1 MSLTW
6 AKAMGRGRKIAL
18 MESAHADVLVG
29 RTLDRRY
36 HVRSSIAHGGMATV
50 YLATDTRLDR
60 EVALKVMHADLARD
74 DDFVGRF
81 IGEAKSVAK
90 LSHPNIVNVY
100 DQGADGQYLY
110 LAMEYVPGRTLR
122 ALMRERGWLPWQE
135 AMAVIDPV
143 LAGLAAAHQAG
154 LVHRDVKPENVL
166 ITADGRVKVVDF
178 GLARASA
185 AVGNTRAGMIIGSV
199 AYISPEQVTGAPSDA
214 RSDVYAAGIVLFEML
229 TGRQPFTGDTPLTV
243 AYAHVNSDVPSVSS
257 LVGGIPQDVDQLVR
271 AATSRDPQLR
281 PTDAGVFL
289 RVTRALRGM
298 PEPAESVSGAWAVPA
313 ATIPGSAASPYGGA
327 NPRAGG
333 QDPAS
338 DPDVLAQAGAGGR
351 SHTMVVGPGYPG
363 YGEATEGH
371 AGGEGSGRRG
381 SAFSALLRGG
391 GDAGAHAA
399 GAYDHGA
406 AEREPFLQ
414 RWLFSSRFVYVLV
427 GALLLVALAGGGW
440 YLTSGRYASVPAVA
454 KLTATDA
461 TRTLHQAGFQVQ
473 TGPPVINDDVPK
485 GEVISTSPSGR
496 ALPGA
501 TIVLTVSQGPRMI
514 TVPQIPPGAHVAQAQ
529 ELLRK
534 AGLTVAAATKPVG
547 VASNPQIG
555 AVAGTTPA
563 AGTSVPENQPV
574 SVNVVAGLALPNLV
588 GQNIGTIQGWA
599 GQNNISIQP
608 TQVDSS
614 QPQGTI
620 TAQSPAPN
628 TPVQPG
634 QTVNVSV
641 SNGPPMVP
649 IPDVTGQ
656 SCQDAQ
662 QTLQQNGFQVQVD
675 QGVFGH
681 KVQDMSPQGQAPS
694 GSTITLEC
702 GRGHF

>member
-1 MSLTW
+1 
-6 AKAMGRGRKIAL
+6 

-36 HVRSSIAHGGMATV
+36 HVRSRIAHGGMATV

-74 DDFVGRF
+74 GDFVGRF
-81 IGEAKSVAK
+81 IGEAKSVAR

-122 ALMRERGWLPWQE
+122 ALMRERGWLPWPE
-135 AMAVIDPV
+135 ALAVIDPV
-143 LAGLAAAHQAG
+143 LAGLGAAHQAG

-243 AYAHVNSDVPSVSS
+243 AYTHVTSDVPPVSS
-257 LVGGIPQDVDQLVR
+257 LVGGIPQGVDQLVR
-271 AATSRDPQLR
+271 AATSRDPQQR

-298 PEPAESVSGAWAVPA
+298 PEPAESVTGAWALPA
-313 ATIPGSAASPYGGA
+313 ATAPGSAAASPRTVA
-327 NPRAGG
+327 
-333 QDPAS
+333 QDLAS
-338 DPDVLAQAGAGGR
+338 DPGALAQAGAGAR
-351 SHTMVVGPGYPG
+351 SHTMVVGAGYPG
-363 YGEATEGH
+363 AGRSAGSH
-371 AGGEGSGRRG
+371 AGGGSGRFG

-391 GDAGAHAA
+391 DDAGAHAA
-399 GAYDHGA
+399 GAYHRGA

-414 RWLFSSRFVYVLV
+414 RWLFSSRVVYVFV
-427 GALLLVALAGGGW
+427 GAVLLVAITGGGW
-440 YLTSGRYASVPAVA
+440 YLTSGRYASVPAVV
-454 KLTATDA
+454 KLTAQEA
-461 TRTLHQAGFQVQ
+461 TRTLHQAGFQVR
-473 TGPPVINDDVPK
+473 TGPSVVNDDVPK
-485 GEVISTSPSGR
+485 GEVISASPSER

-514 TVPQIPPGAHVAQAQ
+514 TVPQIPPGDNVAQAQ
-529 ELLRK
+529 ALLRK
-534 AGLTVAAATKPVG
+534 AGLTVASATQPVG
-547 VASNPQIG
+547 VPSNPQIG
-555 AVAGTTPA
+555 AVAGTTPP
-563 AGTSVPENQPV
+563 AGTSWPENKPV

-588 GQNIGTIQGWA
+588 GQNIQTIQGWA

-608 TQVDSS
+608 TQVDST

-662 QTLQQNGFQVQVD
+662 QTLQQAGFQVQVD
-675 QGVFGH
+675 QGIFGNLFGD
-681 KVQDMSPQGQAPS
+681 KVQNMSPQGQAPS
-694 GSTITLEC
+694 GSIISLQC

>member
-1 MSLTW
+1 
-6 AKAMGRGRKIAL
+6 
-18 MESAHADVLVG
+18 MESAPADVLVG

-36 HVRSSIAHGGMATV
+36 HVRSHIAHGGMATV

-74 DDFVGRF
+74 ADFVGRF

-90 LSHPNIVNVY
+90 LSHPNIVGVY

-135 AMAVIDPV
+135 ALAVIDPV

-154 LVHRDVKPENVL
+154 IVHRDVKPENVL
-166 ITADGRVKVVDF
+166 ITDDGRVKVVDF

-214 RSDVYAAGIVLFEML
+214 RSDVYAAGIMLFEML
-229 TGRQPFTGDTPLTV
+229 TGRQPFTGDVPLTV
-243 AYAHVNSDVPSVSS
+243 AYAHVNSDVPPVSS
-257 LVGGIPQDVDQLVR
+257 LVGGLPQGVDQLVR

-281 PTDAGVFL
+281 PTDASVFL
-289 RVTRALRGM
+289 RVTRTLRGM
-298 PEPAESVSGAWAVPA
+298 PAPAESVTGAWSVPA
-313 ATIPGSAASPYGGA
+313 AAGASPYGGSNPYAGASPYGEAGPA
-327 NPRAGG
+327 NGADLPAPAGG
-333 QDPAS
+333 
-338 DPDVLAQAGAGGR
+338 G

-363 YGEATEGH
+363 YGEAPPGYED
-371 AGGEGSGRRG
+371 GRGPGRLG
-381 SAFSALLRGG
+381 SAFAGLLRGED
-391 GDAGAHAA
+391 DAGPHRA
-399 GAYDHGA
+399 GGRHGGG

-414 RWLFSSRFVYVLV
+414 RWLFSSRLVYVLV
-427 GALLLVALAGGGW
+427 GAVVLVGLVGGGW
-440 YLTSGRYASVPAVA
+440 YVTSGRYTSVPAVG
-454 KLTATDA
+454 KLTAA
-461 TRTLHQAGFQVQ
+461 EAARTLHQAGFQVR
-473 TGPPVINDDVPK
+473 TGPSVIDDNVPK

-501 TIVLTVSQGPRMI
+501 TIELTVSQGPRMI
-514 TVPQIPPGAHVAQAQ
+514 TVPQIPAGDTVAQAMA
-529 ELLRK
+529 LLRK
-534 AGLTVAAATKPVG
+534 AGLTVAAKTVPVG
-547 VASNPQIG
+547 VPSNPQLG

-563 AGTSVPENQPV
+563 EGTSQPENKPV
-574 SVNVVAGLALPNLV
+574 AVNVVAGLALPDLV

-599 GQNNISIQP
+599 GQNHINIQP

-614 QPQGTI
+614 QPQGNI
-620 TAQSPAPN
+620 VAQSPAPK

-634 QTVNVSV
+634 QTVTVSV

-649 IPDVTGQ
+649 VPDVQGQ

-662 QTLQQNGFQVQVD
+662 QTLQQAGFQVQVQ
-675 QGVFGH
+675 QGLFGNLFGD

-694 GSTITLEC
+694 GSTITLQC